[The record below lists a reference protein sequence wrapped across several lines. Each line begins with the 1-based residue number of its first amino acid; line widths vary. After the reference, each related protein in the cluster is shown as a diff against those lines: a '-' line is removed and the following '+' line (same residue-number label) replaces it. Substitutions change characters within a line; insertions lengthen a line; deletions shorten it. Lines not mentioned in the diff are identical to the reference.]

1 MEGIVHV
8 RIDDRMIH
16 GQVAVFWSNN
26 FRVNRI
32 MVANDALENDEITK
46 SALRMVVPTGMSTSL
61 LTVNTAAKNILAGK
75 YKGQRVLL
83 VLTTPVTAVRLMDMG
98 VKIESI
104 NVGNM
109 SNRENTVQIP
119 RIA

>member
-32 MVANDALENDEITK
+32 MVANDALENDEIT
-46 SALRMVVPTGMSTSL
+46 
-61 LTVNTAAKNILAGK
+61 
-75 YKGQRVLL
+75 
-83 VLTTPVTAVRLMDMG
+83 
-98 VKIESI
+98 
-104 NVGNM
+104 
-109 SNRENTVQIP
+109 
-119 RIA
+119 